1 MPTIEPKALAYVN
14 MYGVLGSLEN
24 LCAMDSIAKREL
36 AKLEK
41 PVALCFSVK
50 GGPCC
55 TFTFSKDGCVMT
67 EGDAGCDRKMF
78 FPTPERF
85 NALISDSKP
94 GLPVKNPV
102 GVLSFL
108 LGPFTRLTN
117 RLNDVL
123 RPPKRALEDRGGA
136 FFEENTLMTMYVI
149 AGAVA
154 ALANHDSISR
164 ISAAATVDGDVQM
177 SIPGKA
183 AVTIRVKDHVFGAV
197 KGPSDHPRAT
207 MEFAD
212 VALANDLFS
221 GSVSTVNEMCR
232 GTIRL
237 AGMISMIDNINRIL
251 DRVSVYLA

>member
-24 LCAMDSIAKREL
+24 LCAMDSVAKAEL

-41 PVALCFSVK
+41 PVALCFAVK

-55 TFTFSKDGCVMT
+55 TFTFSKGGCVMT

-78 FPTPERF
+78 FPTPASF

-102 GVLSFL
+102 GVLKFL
-108 LGPFTRLTN
+108 MGPFTELTN

-123 RPPKRALEDRGGA
+123 RPPKQALEDKGSA
-136 FFEENTLMTMYVI
+136 CFEENTLMTMYVI
-149 AGAVA
+149 AGAVS

-164 ISAAATVDGDVQM
+164 ISAGATVDGDVQM

-183 AVTIRVKDHVFGAV
+183 QITFRVKDHVFTSV
-197 KGPSDHPRAT
+197 KGPSENPRAT

-212 VALANDLFS
+212 IALANGLFS
-221 GSVSTVNEMCR
+221 GTVSTINEMCR